1 MQCGHLSNKCIN
13 MLFANMF
20 VACFYFHR
28 FKKIIINVKEN
39 LLCDQ
44 YTLYHVLS
52 TINNTVFHH
61 IEWFSSYMM
70 TAIWLTMS
78 NLFPVCP
85 VFTSSG
91 PVRTTAVF
99 APAVCL
105 STAHS
110 SVCLALK
117 KLTPGS
123 GDWSI
128 CLQGQ
133 TYKDQWAGV
142 SVCTVVFVYFYHC

>member
-1 MQCGHLSNKCIN
+1 MYKYASLQLVFPSTGLRKKTFMLKKIYFVTNTHHTMYSLPLTTQCFIIQSHLQAIWWQLFGHL
-13 MLFANMF
+13 
-20 VACFYFHR
+20 
-28 FKKIIINVKEN
+28 
-39 LLCDQ
+39 
-44 YTLYHVLS
+44 
-52 TINNTVFHH
+52 
-61 IEWFSSYMM
+61 
-70 TAIWLTMS
+70 LTMS

-142 SVCTVVFVYFYHC
+142 SVCTGVFVYFYHC